1 MTTDYNIYILSRKE
15 TLSFCL
21 IGGSI
26 LGFTANLFYDSIF
39 ISLLFALLAWPAKR
53 FYSNHLVEK
62 RKEELLDQ
70 FRDLLYLLSSSISA
84 GRQMREALVEAE
96 KKMKLTYGGQSLI
109 ASELTTMVT
118 SMVEG
123 GYTEET
129 VLKNFANRSGIDD
142 IVDFVK
148 VYTISKRTGADME
161 RVIRKTVGLLI
172 DRIEIAREVRTI
184 TAQKRLEFIIL
195 AAMPIIVLFFL
206 RLTSPSYLGPMY
218 QSMAGR
224 FLMSLALISMGVAL
238 YIAYRITQIRL

>member
-1 MTTDYNIYILSRKE
+1 MTINYNVYILKKKE
-15 TLSFCL
+15 IFFFCFV
-21 IGGSI
+21 GGSF

-39 ISLLFALLAWPAKR
+39 ISLLFALLAWPAKKI
-53 FYSNHLVEK
+53 YSNHLIEK

-109 ASELTTMVT
+109 AKELTSMVT

-129 VLKNFANRSGIDD
+129 VLKGFADRSGIED

-148 VYTISKRTGADME
+148 VYSISKRTGADMD
-161 RVIRKTVGLLI
+161 RVIRKTVSLLL

-195 AAMPIIVLFFL
+195 AAMPLIVLIFL

-218 QSMAGR
+218 QSIAGR
-224 FLMSLALISMGVAL
+224 LFMSLALMSMGIAL
-238 YIAYRITQIRL
+238 FIAYRMTQIRL